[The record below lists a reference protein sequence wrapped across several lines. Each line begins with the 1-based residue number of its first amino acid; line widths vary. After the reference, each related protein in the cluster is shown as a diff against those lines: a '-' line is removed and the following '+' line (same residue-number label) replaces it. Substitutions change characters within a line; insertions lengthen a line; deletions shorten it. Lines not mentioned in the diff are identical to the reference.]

1 MTVPGDPE
9 LPDHE
14 LPLQGI
20 IIIYARINTCKQQA
34 ERGAWS
40 ELDVADQ
47 TLFLAGF
54 LVRGEENDK
63 EIFSCPPLHED
74 NFVVVGALCKRGSL

>member
-34 ERGAWS
+34 ERGDLHAGQ
-40 ELDVADQ
+40 ADDDPMLPDS
-47 TLFLAGF
+47 TT
-54 LVRGEENDK
+54 
-63 EIFSCPPLHED
+63 
-74 NFVVVGALCKRGSL
+74 ALMCRPGITHW